1 MAQRRIAGPIGR
13 CPIGGGSIDGVGA
26 SEGSSEG
33 PSPIGRRPGSKREA
47 APGGRSVR
55 VAGIIALGAA
65 LTLSAAG
72 CDDRECEAAR
82 LELARTWETLRDTAT
97 SRKQIPEA
105 SNLTPGEEQERIRVW
120 TTIEERAELMR
131 SSFGTPQ
138 VTWPSADKARA
149 DLAEAFKPL
158 EGKDDPMTR
167 GFALTL
173 AEADQRMANFR
184 KSCR

>member
-1 MAQRRIAGPIGR
+1 MVQWK
-13 CPIGGGSIDGVGA
+13 SVGA
-26 SEGSSEG
+26 GRASAAWRNGS
-33 PSPIGRRPGSKREA
+33 RLARAAARPVA
-47 APGGRSVR
+47 AWRALPVLA
-55 VAGIIALGAA
+55 VALGITTA
-65 LTLSAAG
+65 
-72 CDDRECEAAR
+72 CQDRECEAAR

-131 SSFGTPQ
+131 SSFETPQ

-149 DLAEAFKPL
+149 DLGEAFKPL
-158 EGKDDPMTR
+158 AAKEDPMTR

-173 AEADQRMANFR
+173 NEADQRMANFR